1 MLNGANKDGAKKEA
15 VPHLSLSTAVT
26 EGAKA
31 DAVPHLSISTTRL
44 NPLLSYTALKL
55 LSKGTCIYQEK
66 GETMDFLQSG
76 GSLVL
81 GGEFCAPQ
89 VLPCSRR
96 E

>member
-1 MLNGANKDGAKKEA
+1 MAPKKKEA

-31 DAVPHLSISTTRL
+31 DAVPHLSISSAQRNL
-44 NPLLSYTALKL
+44 LLSYTALKL

-76 GSLVL
+76 AAW
-81 GGEFCAPQ
+81 F
-89 VLPCSRR
+89 
-96 E
+96 